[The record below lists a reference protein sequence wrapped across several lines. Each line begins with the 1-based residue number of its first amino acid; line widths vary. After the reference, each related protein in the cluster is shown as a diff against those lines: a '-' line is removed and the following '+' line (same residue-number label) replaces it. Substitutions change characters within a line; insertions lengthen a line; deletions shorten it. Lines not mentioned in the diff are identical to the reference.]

1 MTRRRFYA
9 PPSAFSDGNIILQS
23 EEARHLK
30 DVLRLRV
37 MDEVFVF
44 NGEGSE
50 FKCRIDRI
58 GKHETQLSLIEEV
71 SPSSPES
78 TLELTLAIAL
88 MKGEKL
94 DLVIQKSTEL
104 GVKRFLLVE
113 SEHAD
118 VKVRTESDLER
129 RMTRLRRIA
138 LEAAKQS
145 GRARLPQIDG
155 PVKLDRILEAHD
167 SGLRLFFSER
177 GGERL
182 DVSASPG
189 ITITVTAVIGPEG
202 GWSIEEL
209 ETAKQRG
216 WNIITLGGR
225 VLRAETAAIAVAAI
239 LQHLFGDLR

>member
-1 MTRRRFYA
+1 M
-9 PPSAFSDGNIILQS
+9 
-23 EEARHLK
+23 
-30 DVLRLRV
+30 
-37 MDEVFVF
+37 
-44 NGEGSE
+44 E
-50 FKCRIDRI
+50 FKCRIDQI
-58 GKHETQLSLIEEV
+58 GKHETQLSVIDEV

-78 TLELTLAIAL
+78 TLELTLAVAL

-94 DLVIQKSTEL
+94 DLVIQKCTEL

-145 GRARLPQIDG
+145 GRARLPKIDG
-155 PVKLDRILEAHD
+155 PVKLDRILETPASD
-167 SGLRLFFSER
+167 LRLFFSER
-177 GGERL
+177 GGGKL
-182 DVSASPG
+182 DVLAPP
-189 ITITVTAVIGPEG
+189 VTAANVTALIGPEG
-202 GWSIEEL
+202 GWSNEEL

>member
-1 MTRRRFYA
+1 MARRRFHA
-9 PPSAFSDGNIILQS
+9 PPSAFSDGNIILRS

-30 DVLRLRV
+30 DVLRLRA

-44 NGEGSE
+44 NGEGLE
-50 FKCRIDRI
+50 FKCRVNVI
-58 GKHETQLSLIEEV
+58 GKHETQLSVIEEV

-78 TLELTLAIAL
+78 TLELTLAVAL

-104 GVKRFLLVE
+104 GVKRFMLVE
-113 SEHAD
+113 CEHAD

-145 GRARLPQIDG
+145 GRARIPQIEG
-155 PVKLDRILEAHD
+155 PVKLDRFLVASASD
-167 SGLRLFFSER
+167 LRLFFSER
-177 GGERL
+177 GGGRL
-182 DVSASPG
+182 NIPAPPG
-189 ITITVTAVIGPEG
+189 ISATVTAVIGPEG
-202 GWSIEEL
+202 GWSNEEF
-209 ETAKQRG
+209 EIAKRNG
-216 WNIITLGGR
+216 WNIITLDGR

-239 LQHLFGDLR
+239 LQHIFGDLR

>member
-9 PPSAFSDGNIILQS
+9 PPSAFSDGSIILQF

-30 DVLRLRV
+30 DVLRLRA

-44 NGEGSE
+44 NGEGLE

-58 GKHETQLSLIEEV
+58 GRHETQLSLIEEV

-78 TLELTLAIAL
+78 TLELTLAVAL

-94 DLVIQKSTEL
+94 DLVVQKSTEL
-104 GVKRFLLVE
+104 GVKRFILLE

-129 RMTRLRRIA
+129 RLTRLRRIA

-155 PVKLDRILEAHD
+155 PRRLDRILEAPASD
-167 SGLRLFFSER
+167 LRLFFSER
-177 GGERL
+177 DGGRL
-182 DVSASPG
+182 DIPATPG
-189 ITITVTAVIGPEG
+189 ITATVTAVIGPEG
-202 GWSIEEL
+202 GWSNEEL
-209 ETAKQRG
+209 ETAKRSG
-216 WNIITLGGR
+216 WTIITLGGR
-225 VLRAETAAIAVAAI
+225 VLRAETAAIAVATI